1 MSCEGYRDKLIV
13 ALASGAGSLDGDV
26 ATHLGT
32 CAACEK
38 FYEAQVNLFGAID
51 SGLRAM
57 VNEAVPASLL
67 PRVRARVAEAGT
79 PHGAWGFSWGFAAV
93 AVAAVLL
100 ISVGLL
106 KQSPDSRNKVNDR
119 IPVVFQGA
127 RDAKEVTPEQ
137 PRVIAAGPKLSSSEV
152 KMVAAPSVRVTA
164 PEVLVLAEERAAFEK
179 FVKNLPEEREVAV
192 AFTRPAT
199 DAKDEGVEIAL
210 LQIDELDV
218 KPLESANR

>member
-152 KMVAAPSVRVTA
+152 KMVAAP
-164 PEVLVLAEERAAFEK
+164 EVLVLAEERAAFEK

>member
-13 ALASGAGSLDGDV
+13 TLASGAGSLDGDV

-137 PRVIAAGPKLSSSEV
+137 PRVIAAGPK
-152 KMVAAPSVRVTA
+152 MVAAPSVRVTA